1 MINNK
6 KILVVL
12 GGRSKEREISIQT
25 GRACFNILKEN
36 KFNVIKYDPKGNII
50 KKIKK
55 LKPDIIFNC
64 LHGKF
69 GEDGQIQKI
78 FEKLKIPYTHSGPNA
93 SKIAMDKVLSKK
105 IFIKNGIL
113 TPKYKII
120 KKIKDLQNIISKKK
134 FVIKPINEGSS
145 VGVRIYNKLNS
156 MNLAQINILL
166 KKFKIL
172 IQEEFIIGKE
182 VQAAVLNNKSLGA
195 IEIKPKREF
204 YDYKAKYSTQAKTQH
219 IMPARLKKNIYK
231 KVNFLSLKAH
241 KIIGCRGVT
250 RSDFRINTNGKIYIL
265 EINTQPGMTKLSLV
279 PEIAEY
285 GGLNFFN
292 LINQLLK
299 DASIKK

>member
-1 MINNK
+1 M
-6 KILVVL
+6 

-120 KKIKDLQNIISKKK
+120 KKIKDLQN
-134 FVIKPINEGSS
+134 
-145 VGVRIYNKLNS
+145 
-156 MNLAQINILL
+156 Q
-166 KKFKIL
+166 
-172 IQEEFIIGKE
+172 
-182 VQAAVLNNKSLGA
+182 KS
-195 IEIKPKREF
+195 
-204 YDYKAKYSTQAKTQH
+204 
-219 IMPARLKKNIYK
+219 
-231 KVNFLSLKAH
+231 
-241 KIIGCRGVT
+241 
-250 RSDFRINTNGKIYIL
+250 
-265 EINTQPGMTKLSLV
+265 
-279 PEIAEY
+279 
-285 GGLNFFN
+285 
-292 LINQLLK
+292 
-299 DASIKK
+299 

>member
-12 GGRSKEREISIQT
+12 GGRSKERDISIQT
-25 GRACFNILKEN
+25 GKACFNILKEN
-36 KFNVIKYDPKGNII
+36 KFNVIKYDPQDNII

-55 LKPDIIFNC
+55 FKPDIIFNC

-93 SKIAMDKVLSKK
+93 SRIAMDKVLSKK
-105 IFIKNGIL
+105 IFIKNSIL

-145 VGVRIYNKLNS
+145 VGVKIYDNLNYK
-156 MNLAQINILL
+156 NLVQINTLL

-204 YDYKAKYSTQAKTQH
+204 YDYKAKYSSKAKTQH
-219 IMPARLKKNIYK
+219 IMPAKLKKKYTK
-231 KVNFLSLKAH
+231 KLTFCHLKL
-241 KIIGCRGVT
+241 I
-250 RSDFRINTNGKIYIL
+250 
-265 EINTQPGMTKLSLV
+265 KLLDV
-279 PEIAEY
+279 EE
-285 GGLNFFN
+285 LQD
-292 LINQLLK
+292 LIFE
-299 DASIKK
+299 